1 MLLIP
6 IEYRIENEDES
17 VTLDFKREIYTK
29 EKNQEFLKDVVAFAN
44 ALSNDP
50 YRYIVIG
57 VKEQSGLKEY
67 FDIKREDVGDV
78 ANYQQLID
86 QNIEPNI
93 PINIDYVEVNNKN
106 LAIFKIGPCDNAPY
120 MFKKDYRKMKQGMI
134 YIRTGTSTRLATRQE
149 LDLMYKNKQKIN
161 RKDILVGFN
170 EEIDT
175 TLEIPALSEEAI
187 DDIPSKVRRKEIQNE
202 ISLRKMPHFSS
213 GINQLMRSSMMWLE
227 REKPLSAR
235 DDDELQQ
242 MLVDVKKEYQEHD
255 NYYLFEEVGSRFNLF
270 IHNQGGEPLKN
281 CTIKLKIPN
290 KKGVYIANDIYDE
303 PGNFSRLIN
312 INYQQTEYPTV
323 EKNESI
329 HIITEDIKTIKH
341 KLLTELFREEIRV
354 VFFPNLI
361 GSILPINYEIYA
373 DNYPDVISG
382 QLSIEVIKSL

>member
-1 MLLIP
+1 MIP

-93 PINIDYVEVNNKN
+93 PINIDYVEVSNKN

-134 YIRTGTSTRLATRQE
+134 YIRTATSTRLATRQE
-149 LDLMYKNKQKIN
+149 LDLMYRNRKKIK
-161 RKDILVGFN
+161 RKDIVVGFN
-170 EEIDT
+170 ESLDT
-175 TLEIPALSEEAI
+175 ILQLPALSDKEVNN
-187 DDIPSKVRRKEIQNE
+187 IPSKVRRKQIKSEIN
-202 ISLRKMPHFSS
+202 LRKMPHYNK
-213 GINQLMRSSMMWLE
+213 GVNHLMRSSMMWFE

-290 KKGVYIANDIYDE
+290 KKGLYIANDIYDE
-303 PGNFSRLIN
+303 PGNYSRLIN
-312 INYQQTEYPTV
+312 TNYQHSGYPTV

-329 HIITEDIKTIKH
+329 YIVSAEINSIKH
-341 KLLTELFREEIRV
+341 KLHTELFREEIRV

-361 GSILPINYEIYA
+361 GSIIPINYEIYA
-373 DNYPDVISG
+373 ENYPDVING

>member
-1 MLLIP
+1 
-6 IEYRIENEDES
+6 
-17 VTLDFKREIYTK
+17 
-29 EKNQEFLKDVVAFAN
+29 
-44 ALSNDP
+44 
-50 YRYIVIG
+50 
-57 VKEQSGLKEY
+57 
-67 FDIKREDVGDV
+67 
-78 ANYQQLID
+78 
-86 QNIEPNI
+86 
-93 PINIDYVEVNNKN
+93 
-106 LAIFKIGPCDNAPY
+106 
-120 MFKKDYRKMKQGMI
+120 
-134 YIRTGTSTRLATRQE
+134 
-149 LDLMYKNKQKIN
+149 MYKNKQKIN

-202 ISLRKMPHFSS
+202 ISLRKMPHFSR
-213 GINQLMRSSMMWLE
+213 GINQLMRSSTMWLE

-242 MLVDVKKEYQEHD
+242 ILVDVKKDYQEHD
-255 NYYLFEEVGSRFNLF
+255 NYYLFEEVGNRFNLI

-290 KKGVYIANDIYDE
+290 KKGLYIANDIYDE

-312 INYQQTEYPTV
+312 TNYQHSVYPTV

-329 HIITEDIKTIKH
+329 YIVSAEINSIKH
-341 KLLTELFREEIRV
+341 KLHTELFREEIRV
-354 VFFPNLI
+354 VFFPNLT

-373 DNYPDVISG
+373 DNYPDVING